1 MVAGDT
7 NSSSSANPSLLP
19 ATSSRCL
26 THGITATH
34 DYKVSNFSLLVGIGQ
49 VVASSTFSAGG
60 CNWSI
65 RFFPDGDDETPEE
78 AASFTAVYLCLVA
91 GPAGTRIRAGGALL
105 WDSNDSFTIRCAMA
119 VIRTHTEDDAI
130 IEVPESV
137 LRHDLARM
145 LRDGDGTDVTFVVGD
160 RFFRAHRSMVFKA
173 QLFGAMKE
181 AQA

>member
-1 MVAGDT
+1 M
-7 NSSSSANPSLLP
+7 
-19 ATSSRCL
+19 
-26 THGITATH
+26 
-34 DYKVSNFSLLVGIGQ
+34 
-49 VVASSTFSAGG
+49 
-60 CNWSI
+60 
-65 RFFPDGDDETPEE
+65 
-78 AASFTAVYLCLVA
+78 CLVA
-91 GPAGTRIRAGGALL
+91 GPAGTRVKFKITLLDDKGRRVSTRTGKRRKKRKETADLTRTETSTYDRVGAMWGTNTFFDRSVLEGL

-137 LRHDLARM
+137 LHHNLARM

-160 RFFRAHRSMVFKA
+160 RFFRAHRYVLAARSMVFKA